1 MSPKILNYVGEI
13 APAQITVDIHPR
25 RGAMGLG
32 RRMRR
37 ARASGGESGGGSRW
51 AWGGGCAERGQAE
64 ERAAAD
70 GCGLPR
76 SQGERRQRLCKIYG

>member
-37 ARASGGESGGGSRW
+37 ARASGGESGGGWMRT
-51 AWGGGCAERGQAE
+51 AEKPGTDEQ
-64 ERAAAD
+64 
-70 GCGLPR
+70 L
-76 SQGERRQRLCKIYG
+76 Y

>member
-13 APAQITVDIHPR
+13 APAQITADIHPR

-37 ARASGGESGGGSRW
+37 ARASGGESGGGWMRT
-51 AWGGGCAERGQAE
+51 AEKPGREATT
-64 ERAAAD
+64 A
-70 GCGLPR
+70 L
-76 SQGERRQRLCKIYG
+76 